1 MSLGKQTLFEFGDF
15 RLDPEQHL
23 LLRQGQPVPLTP
35 KAFDL
40 LVVLVESDGR
50 LLTKDDLMKRVWSDS
65 FVEEANLT
73 VNISSL
79 RKTLGDSLNG
89 VTLIETVPK
98 VGYRF
103 VAPVKRY
110 AVDGEVKKVDAA
122 EPVSNHGQKAGASHP
137 ATAMLLRVAGI
148 LLVLAIAGV
157 VVFRLAG
164 HPTRTQT
171 LSAAAPH
178 RLAILPFQNLRQD
191 PNDDFLGYS
200 LADAV
205 ITKLGYFKSLRVRPS
220 YSVAKY
226 RGPGTDIAQVA
237 KDLNVDTV
245 LTGSFIRD
253 GQNLRITCQL
263 VDVGSQSLLWNGTI
277 NLKYAN
283 LLAVHDDLA
292 QEVIKG
298 LELHLSPSEAERLK
312 PDKPVDAQAYEYYLR
327 GVDLYSKSDFA
338 LAASMFEKSV
348 ELDPSYALAWA
359 YLGRS
364 HNASASFQ
372 FGGREDYAKAQN
384 AFDKS
389 VSLQPEQ
396 IEARIYIANF
406 FTDTGRV
413 EQAVPLLREAL
424 KTNPDHAEAHWELGY
439 AYRFAGMLNESAAEC
454 ELARRLDPGVK
465 IHSSALNTYLYLG
478 QYDKFIA
485 ALPQSYDAA
494 FILFYRGFAEYYS
507 NQREA
512 AAKDFDRAY
521 ELDGS
526 LMQAQ
531 VGKALRYSIA
541 EQPAKGLEILQAA
554 EDKIRARGVG
564 DSEAIY
570 KIAQA
575 YAVLGDTASALR
587 MLRLSIEDGFFAF
600 PYFVRDPLLDSLR
613 HEPEFAKVMQ
623 EARTRHEAFRKTFF

>member
-1 MSLGKQTLFEFGDF
+1 MSLGKKTLYEFADF

-122 EPVSNHGQKAGASHP
+122 GPVSNRAHKVGASHP

>member
-122 EPVSNHGQKAGASHP
+122 EPVSNRAHKVGASHP

-277 NLKYAN
+277 DLKYAN